1 MGEMLFIGTDLRVA
15 KDPVFI
21 PGGTIEAPNPDKNHA
36 MVTLM
41 TNRKV
46 GDKEY
51 TDAISAHFYGKS
63 ASVAANYLCKGKQC
77 NLRGRLQDY
86 TQDTGVVDASGKKII
101 YRKVEVIATKLELLA
116 DPISKMDAN
125 IAALKQA
132 GRLVGDV
139 TAKDIL
145 PQKHSMVEFNPAAA
159 ASTGKYAHA
168 TVWTK
173 DRGAWQAN
181 GQAVSTPAAGADEV
195 AQLKARLAAL
205 EANGAAA
212 GSTASPF

>member
-21 PGGTIEAPNPDKNHA
+21 PGGTPQAPNPDKNHA

-46 GDKEY
+46 GDNEY
-51 TDAISAHFYGKS
+51 SDAISAHFYGKS

-86 TQDTGVVDASGKKII
+86 TVDTGVMDASSKKII
-101 YRKVEVIATKLELLA
+101 YRRVEVIATKLELLA

-145 PQKHSMVEFNPAAA
+145 PQKHSMVEFNPATA
-159 ASTGKYAHA
+159 ASTGKYVHA

-173 DRGAWQAN
+173 DQGTWKAN
-181 GQAVSTPAAGADEV
+181 GQTVSGVPAGTDQLASLKAQIATLEAAQAAGT
-195 AQLKARLAAL
+195 
-205 EANGAAA
+205 
-212 GSTASPF
+212 GSVSPF